1 MSIYEGSAVALVTPF
16 VENTTDIDWRAFESL
31 LDFHLENNTDA
42 LVITGTTG
50 ESSTLSDEE
59 QIELI
64 KFAVKHVDGKLP
76 IIAGTGIN
84 DTRHALKLS
93 QQAESVGADALLIVT
108 PYYNK
113 ASYDGMLAH
122 FHAIADAVTVP
133 IILYDVPSR
142 TGTSLTPEQV
152 GILSEHPNIVA
163 LKDAVGNLDYTR
175 AVLDIVPEDFA
186 VYSGNDDL
194 NYDIIA
200 MGGKGA
206 ISVTANILPKE
217 VHDLCRLTLDKHTEE
232 AQQLNY
238 KLEDIN
244 RDLFAEVNPIPVKY
258 LVHLMNRCALAYRL
272 PMVPPSKEVIEIL
285 DTYSELI
292 QPYTVER

>member
-16 VENTTDIDWRAFESL
+16 IENTKEIDWRAFESL
-31 LDFHLENNTDA
+31 LDFHLENSTDA

-64 KFAVKHVDGKLP
+64 KFAVKHVEEKLP

-84 DTRHALKLS
+84 DTRHAIKLS
-93 QQAESVGADALLIVT
+93 QQAEHVGADALLIVT

-113 ASYDGMLAH
+113 ASYNGMLAH
-122 FHAIADAVTVP
+122 FRAIADSVNIP

-152 GILSEHPNIVA
+152 GILAEHPNIVA

-175 AVLDIVPEDFA
+175 AVLDIVPDDFA

-200 MGGKGA
+200 LGGKGA

-217 VHDLCRLTLDKHTEE
+217 VHDLCRLTLDGHTEE

-244 RDLFAEVNPIPVKY
+244 RDLFDEVNPIPVKY
-258 LVHLMNRCALAYRL
+258 LVHKMNRCALSYRL
-272 PMVPPSKEVIEIL
+272 PMVPPSEESAELL
-285 DTYSELI
+285 DTYLGLI
-292 QPYTVER
+292 EKYTI

>member
-1 MSIYEGSAVALVTPF
+1 MGIYEGSAVALVTPF
-16 VENTTDIDWRAFESL
+16 IENTKEIDWRAFESL

-64 KFAVKHVDGKLP
+64 KFAVKHAEEKLP

-84 DTRHALKLS
+84 DTRHAIKLS
-93 QQAESVGADALLIVT
+93 QQAEHVGADALLIVT

-113 ASYDGMLAH
+113 ASYNGMLAH
-122 FHAIADAVTVP
+122 FRAIADSVNIP

-152 GILSEHPNIVA
+152 GILAEHPNIVA

-175 AVLDIVPEDFA
+175 AVLDNVPDDFA

-200 MGGKGA
+200 LGGKGA

-217 VHDLCRLTLDKHTEE
+217 VHDLCRLALDGHTEE

-244 RDLFAEVNPIPVKY
+244 RDLFDEVNPIPVKY
-258 LVHLMNRCALAYRL
+258 LVHKMNRCALSYRL
-272 PMVPPSKEVIEIL
+272 PMVPPSEESAELL
-285 DTYSELI
+285 DTYLGLI
-292 QPYTVER
+292 EKYTI

>member
-16 VENTTDIDWRAFESL
+16 IENTKEIDWRAFESL
-31 LDFHLENNTDA
+31 LDFHLESNTDA

-64 KFAVKHVDGKLP
+64 KFAVKHAEEKLP

-84 DTRHALKLS
+84 DTRHAIKLS
-93 QQAESVGADALLIVT
+93 QQAEHVGADALLIVT

-113 ASYDGMLAH
+113 ASYNGMLAH
-122 FHAIADAVTVP
+122 FRAIADSVNIP

-152 GILSEHPNIVA
+152 GILAEHPNIVA

-175 AVLDIVPEDFA
+175 AVLDNVPDDFA

-200 MGGKGA
+200 LGGKGA

-217 VHDLCRLTLDKHTEE
+217 VHDLCRLALDGHTEE

-244 RDLFAEVNPIPVKY
+244 RDLFDEVNPIPVKY
-258 LVHLMNRCALAYRL
+258 LVHKMNRCALSYRL
-272 PMVPPSKEVIEIL
+272 PMVPPSEESAELL
-285 DTYSELI
+285 DTYLGLI
-292 QPYTVER
+292 EKYTI

>member
-16 VENTTDIDWRAFESL
+16 IENTKEIDWRAFESL
-31 LDFHLENNTDA
+31 LDFHLENSTDA

-64 KFAVKHVDGKLP
+64 KFAVKHVEEKLP

-84 DTRHALKLS
+84 DTRHAIKLS
-93 QQAESVGADALLIVT
+93 QQAEHVGADALLIVT

-113 ASYDGMLAH
+113 ASYNGMLAH
-122 FHAIADAVTVP
+122 FRAIADSVNIP

-152 GILSEHPNIVA
+152 GILAEHPNIVA

-175 AVLDIVPEDFA
+175 AVLDNVPDDFA

-200 MGGKGA
+200 LGGKGA

-217 VHDLCRLTLDKHTEE
+217 VHDLCRLALDGHTEE

-244 RDLFAEVNPIPVKY
+244 RDLFDEVNPIPVKY
-258 LVHLMNRCALAYRL
+258 LVHKMNRCALSYRL
-272 PMVPPSKEVIEIL
+272 PMVPPSEESAELL
-285 DTYSELI
+285 DTYLGLI
-292 QPYTVER
+292 EKYTI

>member
-16 VENTTDIDWRAFESL
+16 IENTKEIDWRAFESL

-64 KFAVKHVDGKLP
+64 KFAVKHAEEKLP

-84 DTRHALKLS
+84 DTRHAIKLS
-93 QQAESVGADALLIVT
+93 QQAEHVVADALLIVT

-113 ASYDGMLAH
+113 ASYNGMLAH
-122 FHAIADAVTVP
+122 FRAIADSVNIP

-152 GILSEHPNIVA
+152 GILAEHPNIVA

-175 AVLDIVPEDFA
+175 AVLDNVPDDFA

-200 MGGKGA
+200 LGGKGA

-217 VHDLCRLTLDKHTEE
+217 VHDLCRLALDGHTEE

-244 RDLFAEVNPIPVKY
+244 RDLFDEVNPIPVKY
-258 LVHLMNRCALAYRL
+258 LVHKMNRCALSYRL
-272 PMVPPSKEVIEIL
+272 PMVPPSEESAELL
-285 DTYSELI
+285 DTYLGLI
-292 QPYTVER
+292 EKYTI

>member
-16 VENTTDIDWRAFESL
+16 IENTKEIDWRAFESL

-64 KFAVKHVDGKLP
+64 KFAVKHVEEKLP

-84 DTRHALKLS
+84 DTRHAIKLS
-93 QQAESVGADALLIVT
+93 QQAEHVGADALLIVT

-113 ASYDGMLAH
+113 ASYNGMLAH
-122 FHAIADAVTVP
+122 FRAIADSVNIP

-152 GILSEHPNIVA
+152 GILAEHPNIVA

-175 AVLDIVPEDFA
+175 AVLDNVPDDFA

-200 MGGKGA
+200 LGGKGA

-217 VHDLCRLTLDKHTEE
+217 VHDLCRLALDGHTKE

-244 RDLFAEVNPIPVKY
+244 RDLFDEVNPIPVKY
-258 LVHLMNRCALAYRL
+258 LVHKMNRCALSYRL
-272 PMVPPSKEVIEIL
+272 PMVPPSEESAELL
-285 DTYSELI
+285 DTYLGLI
-292 QPYTVER
+292 EKYTI

>member
-1 MSIYEGSAVALVTPF
+1 MGIYEGSAVALVTPF
-16 VENTTDIDWRAFESL
+16 IENTKEIDWRAFESL

-64 KFAVKHVDGKLP
+64 KFAVRHAEEKLP

-84 DTRHALKLS
+84 DTRHAIKLS
-93 QQAESVGADALLIVT
+93 QQAEHVGADALLIVT

-113 ASYDGMLAH
+113 ASYNGMLAH
-122 FHAIADAVTVP
+122 FRAIADSVNIP

-152 GILSEHPNIVA
+152 GILAEHPNIVA

-175 AVLDIVPEDFA
+175 AVLDNVPDDFA

-200 MGGKGA
+200 LGGKGA

-217 VHDLCRLTLDKHTEE
+217 VHDLCRLALDGHTEE

-244 RDLFAEVNPIPVKY
+244 RDLFDEVNPIPVKY
-258 LVHLMNRCALAYRL
+258 LVHKMNRCALSYRL
-272 PMVPPSKEVIEIL
+272 PMVPPSEESAELL
-285 DTYSELI
+285 DTYLGLI
-292 QPYTVER
+292 EKYTI

>member
-16 VENTTDIDWRAFESL
+16 IENTKEIDWRAFESL

-64 KFAVKHVDGKLP
+64 KFAVKHVEEKLP
-76 IIAGTGIN
+76 VIAGTGIN
-84 DTRHALKLS
+84 DTRHAIKLS
-93 QQAESVGADALLIVT
+93 QQAEHVGADALLIVT

-113 ASYDGMLAH
+113 ASYNGMLAH
-122 FHAIADAVTVP
+122 FRAIADSVNIP

-152 GILSEHPNIVA
+152 GILAEHPNIVA

-175 AVLDIVPEDFA
+175 AVLDNVPDDFA

-200 MGGKGA
+200 LGGKGA

-217 VHDLCRLTLDKHTEE
+217 VHDLCRLALDGHTEE

-244 RDLFAEVNPIPVKY
+244 RDLFDEVNPIPVKY
-258 LVHLMNRCALAYRL
+258 LVHKMNRCALSYRL
-272 PMVPPSKEVIEIL
+272 PMVPPSEESAELL
-285 DTYSELI
+285 DTYLGLI
-292 QPYTVER
+292 EKYTI

>member
-16 VENTTDIDWRAFESL
+16 IENTKEIDWRAFESL

-64 KFAVKHVDGKLP
+64 KFAVKHAEEKLP

-84 DTRHALKLS
+84 DTRHAIKLS
-93 QQAESVGADALLIVT
+93 QQAEHVGADALLIVT

-113 ASYDGMLAH
+113 ASYNGMLAH
-122 FHAIADAVTVP
+122 FRAIADSVNIP

-152 GILSEHPNIVA
+152 GILAEHPNIVA

-175 AVLDIVPEDFA
+175 AVLDNVPDDFA

-200 MGGKGA
+200 LGGKGA

-217 VHDLCRLTLDKHTEE
+217 VHDLCRLALDGHTEE

-244 RDLFAEVNPIPVKY
+244 RDLFDEVNPIPVKY
-258 LVHLMNRCALAYRL
+258 LVHKMNRCALSYRL
-272 PMVPPSKEVIEIL
+272 PMVPPSEESAELL
-285 DTYSELI
+285 DTYLGLI
-292 QPYTVER
+292 EKYTI

>member
-1 MSIYEGSAVALVTPF
+1 MGIYEGSAVALVTPF
-16 VENTTDIDWRAFESL
+16 IENTKEIDWRAFESL

-64 KFAVKHVDGKLP
+64 KFAVKHVEEKLP

-84 DTRHALKLS
+84 DTRHAIKLS
-93 QQAESVGADALLIVT
+93 QQAEHVGADALLIVT

-113 ASYDGMLAH
+113 ASYNGMLAH
-122 FHAIADAVTVP
+122 FRAIADSVNIP

-152 GILSEHPNIVA
+152 GILAEHPNIVA

-175 AVLDIVPEDFA
+175 AVLDNVPDDFA

-200 MGGKGA
+200 LGGKGA

-217 VHDLCRLTLDKHTEE
+217 VHDLCRLALDGHTEE

-244 RDLFAEVNPIPVKY
+244 RDLFDEVNPIPVKY
-258 LVHLMNRCALAYRL
+258 LVHKMNRCALSYRL
-272 PMVPPSKEVIEIL
+272 PMVPPSEESAELL
-285 DTYSELI
+285 DTYLGLI
-292 QPYTVER
+292 EKYTI

>member
-16 VENTTDIDWRAFESL
+16 IENTKEIDWCAFESL

-64 KFAVKHVDGKLP
+64 KFAVKHVEEKLP

-84 DTRHALKLS
+84 DTRHAIKLS
-93 QQAESVGADALLIVT
+93 QQAEHVGADALLIVT

-113 ASYDGMLAH
+113 TSYNGMLAH
-122 FHAIADAVTVP
+122 FRAIADSVNIP

-152 GILSEHPNIVA
+152 GILAEHPNIVA

-175 AVLDIVPEDFA
+175 AVLDIVPDDFA

-200 MGGKGA
+200 LGGKGA

-217 VHDLCRLTLDKHTEE
+217 VHDLCRLTLDGHTEE

-244 RDLFAEVNPIPVKY
+244 RDLFDEVNPIPVKY
-258 LVHLMNRCALAYRL
+258 LVHKMNRCALSYRL
-272 PMVPPSKEVIEIL
+272 PMVPPSEESAELL
-285 DTYSELI
+285 DTYLGLI
-292 QPYTVER
+292 EKYTI

>member
-16 VENTTDIDWRAFESL
+16 IENTKEIDWRAFESL

-64 KFAVKHVDGKLP
+64 KFAVKHVEEKLP

-84 DTRHALKLS
+84 DTRHAIKLS
-93 QQAESVGADALLIVT
+93 QQAEHVGADALLIVT

-113 ASYDGMLAH
+113 ASYNGMIAH
-122 FHAIADAVTVP
+122 FRAIADSVNIP

-152 GILSEHPNIVA
+152 GILAEHPNIVA

-175 AVLDIVPEDFA
+175 AVLDNVPDDFA

-200 MGGKGA
+200 LGGKGA

-217 VHDLCRLTLDKHTEE
+217 VHDLCRLALDGHTEE

-244 RDLFAEVNPIPVKY
+244 RDLFDEVNPIPVKY
-258 LVHLMNRCALAYRL
+258 LVHKMNRCALSYRL
-272 PMVPPSKEVIEIL
+272 PMVPPSEESAELL
-285 DTYSELI
+285 DTYLGLI
-292 QPYTVER
+292 EKYTI

>member
-1 MSIYEGSAVALVTPF
+1 MSIYEGSAVAVVTPF
-16 VENTTDIDWRAFESL
+16 IENTKEIDWRAFESL
-31 LDFHLENNTDA
+31 LDFHLENSTDA

-64 KFAVKHVDGKLP
+64 KFAVKHVEEKLP

-84 DTRHALKLS
+84 DTRHAIKLS
-93 QQAESVGADALLIVT
+93 QQAEHVGADALLIVT

-113 ASYDGMLAH
+113 ASYNGMLAH
-122 FHAIADAVTVP
+122 FRAIADSVNIP

-152 GILSEHPNIVA
+152 GILAEHPNIVA

-175 AVLDIVPEDFA
+175 AVLDNVPDDFA

-200 MGGKGA
+200 LGGKGA

-217 VHDLCRLTLDKHTEE
+217 VHDLCRLALDGHTEE

-244 RDLFAEVNPIPVKY
+244 RDLFDEVNPIPVKY
-258 LVHLMNRCALAYRL
+258 LVHKMNRCALSYRL
-272 PMVPPSKEVIEIL
+272 PMIPPSEESAELL
-285 DTYSELI
+285 DTYLGLI
-292 QPYTVER
+292 EKYTI

>member
-1 MSIYEGSAVALVTPF
+1 MGIYEGSAVALVTPF
-16 VENTTDIDWRAFESL
+16 IENTKEIDWRAFESL
-31 LDFHLENNTDA
+31 LDFHLESNTDA

-64 KFAVKHVDGKLP
+64 KFAVKHAEEKLP

-84 DTRHALKLS
+84 DTRHAIKLS
-93 QQAESVGADALLIVT
+93 QQAEHVGADALLIVT

-113 ASYDGMLAH
+113 ASYNGMLAH
-122 FHAIADAVTVP
+122 FRAIADSVNIP

-152 GILSEHPNIVA
+152 GILAEHPNIVA

-175 AVLDIVPEDFA
+175 AVLDNVPDDFA

-200 MGGKGA
+200 LGGKGA

-217 VHDLCRLTLDKHTEE
+217 VHDLCRLALDGHTEE

-244 RDLFAEVNPIPVKY
+244 RDLFDEVNPIPVKY
-258 LVHLMNRCALAYRL
+258 LVHKMNRCALSYRL
-272 PMVPPSKEVIEIL
+272 PMVPPSEESAELL
-285 DTYSELI
+285 DTYLGLI
-292 QPYTVER
+292 EKYTI

>member
-16 VENTTDIDWRAFESL
+16 IENTKEIDWRAFESL

-64 KFAVKHVDGKLP
+64 KFAVKHAEEKLP

-84 DTRHALKLS
+84 DTRHAIKLS
-93 QQAESVGADALLIVT
+93 QQAEHVGADALLIVT
-108 PYYNK
+108 TYYNK
-113 ASYDGMLAH
+113 ASYNGMLAH
-122 FHAIADAVTVP
+122 FRAIADSVNIP

-152 GILSEHPNIVA
+152 GILAEHPNIVA

-175 AVLDIVPEDFA
+175 AGLDNVPDDFA

-200 MGGKGA
+200 LGGKGA

-217 VHDLCRLTLDKHTEE
+217 VHDLCRLALDGHTEE

-244 RDLFAEVNPIPVKY
+244 RDLFDEVNPIPVKY
-258 LVHLMNRCALAYRL
+258 LVHKMNRCALSYRL
-272 PMVPPSKEVIEIL
+272 PMVPPSEESAELL
-285 DTYSELI
+285 DTYLGLI
-292 QPYTVER
+292 EKYTI

>member
-16 VENTTDIDWRAFESL
+16 IENTKEIDWRAFESL

-64 KFAVKHVDGKLP
+64 KFAVKHVEEKLP

-84 DTRHALKLS
+84 DTRHAIKLS
-93 QQAESVGADALLIVT
+93 QQAEHVGADALLIVT

-113 ASYDGMLAH
+113 ASYNGMLAH
-122 FHAIADAVTVP
+122 FRAIADSVNIP

-152 GILSEHPNIVA
+152 GILAEHPNIVA

-175 AVLDIVPEDFA
+175 AVLDNVPDYFA

-200 MGGKGA
+200 LGGKGA

-217 VHDLCRLTLDKHTEE
+217 VHDLCRLALDGHTEE

-244 RDLFAEVNPIPVKY
+244 RDLFDEVNPIPVKY
-258 LVHLMNRCALAYRL
+258 LVHKMNRCALSYRL
-272 PMVPPSKEVIEIL
+272 PMVPPSEESAELL
-285 DTYSELI
+285 DTYLGLI
-292 QPYTVER
+292 EKYTI

>member
-16 VENTTDIDWRAFESL
+16 IENTKEIDWRAFESL
-31 LDFHLENNTDA
+31 LDFHLENSTDA

-64 KFAVKHVDGKLP
+64 KFAVKHVEEKLP

-84 DTRHALKLS
+84 DTRHAIKLS
-93 QQAESVGADALLIVT
+93 QQAEHVGADALLIVT

-113 ASYDGMLAH
+113 ASYNGMLAH
-122 FHAIADAVTVP
+122 FRAIADSVNIP

-152 GILSEHPNIVA
+152 GILAEHPNIVA

-175 AVLDIVPEDFA
+175 AVLDNVPDDFA

-200 MGGKGA
+200 LGGKGA

-217 VHDLCRLTLDKHTEE
+217 VHELCRLALDGHTEE

-244 RDLFAEVNPIPVKY
+244 RDLFDEVNPIPVKY
-258 LVHLMNRCALAYRL
+258 LVHKMNRCALSYRL
-272 PMVPPSKEVIEIL
+272 PMVPPSEESAELL
-285 DTYSELI
+285 DTYLGLI
-292 QPYTVER
+292 EKYTI

>member
-1 MSIYEGSAVALVTPF
+1 MTIFEGSAVALVTPF
-16 VENTTDIDWRAFESL
+16 VENTVEIDWRAYESL

-50 ESSTLSDEE
+50 ESSTLTDEE

-64 KFAVKHVDGKLP
+64 HFAVKHIDGKVP

-84 DTRHALKLS
+84 DTRHAIKLS

-113 ASYDGMLAH
+113 ASYEGMLAH
-122 FHAIADAVTVP
+122 FRAIADSVTIP
-133 IILYDVPSR
+133 IILYHVPSR
-142 TGTSLTPEQV
+142 TGASLTPEQV
-152 GILSEHPNIVA
+152 ATLAEHPNIVA

-175 AVLDIVPEDFA
+175 AVLDLVSEDFA
-186 VYSGNDDL
+186 IYSGNDDI
-194 NYDIIA
+194 NFDIIE

-206 ISVTANILPKE
+206 ISVTANILPQE
-217 VHDLCRLTLDKHTEE
+217 VHDLCRLTLDGQIEE
-232 AQQLNY
+232 ARQLNY
-238 KLEDIN
+238 RLEDIN
-244 RDLFAEVNPIPVKY
+244 RDLFVEVNPIPVKY

-272 PMVPPSKEVIEIL
+272 PMVPPSEEARETL
-285 DTYSELI
+285 DQYTDLI
-292 QPYTVER
+292 QAYTIEG

>member
-16 VENTTDIDWRAFESL
+16 IENTKEIDWRAFESL

-64 KFAVKHVDGKLP
+64 KFAVKHVEEKLP

-84 DTRHALKLS
+84 DTRHAIKLS
-93 QQAESVGADALLIVT
+93 QQAEHVGADALLIVT

-113 ASYDGMLAH
+113 ASYNGMLAH
-122 FHAIADAVTVP
+122 FRAIADSVNIP

-152 GILSEHPNIVA
+152 GILAEHPNIVA

-175 AVLDIVPEDFA
+175 AVLDNVPDDFA

-200 MGGKGA
+200 LGGKGA

-217 VHDLCRLTLDKHTEE
+217 VRDLCRLALDGHTEE

-244 RDLFAEVNPIPVKY
+244 RDLFDEVNPIPVKY
-258 LVHLMNRCALAYRL
+258 LVHKMNRCALSYRL
-272 PMVPPSKEVIEIL
+272 PMVPPSEESAELL
-285 DTYSELI
+285 DTYLGLI
-292 QPYTVER
+292 EKYTI

>member
-16 VENTTDIDWRAFESL
+16 IENTKEIDWRAFESL

-64 KFAVKHVDGKLP
+64 KFVVKHVEEKLP

-84 DTRHALKLS
+84 DTRHAIKLS
-93 QQAESVGADALLIVT
+93 QQAEHVGADALLIVT

-113 ASYDGMLAH
+113 ASYNGMLAH
-122 FHAIADAVTVP
+122 FRAIADSVNIP

-152 GILSEHPNIVA
+152 GILAEHPNIVA

-175 AVLDIVPEDFA
+175 AVLDNVPDDFA

-200 MGGKGA
+200 LGGKGA

-217 VHDLCRLTLDKHTEE
+217 VHDLCRLALDGHTEE

-244 RDLFAEVNPIPVKY
+244 RDLFDEVNPIPVKY
-258 LVHLMNRCALAYRL
+258 LVHKMNRCALSYRL
-272 PMVPPSKEVIEIL
+272 PMVPPSEESAELL
-285 DTYSELI
+285 DTYLGLI
-292 QPYTVER
+292 EKYTI

>member
-1 MSIYEGSAVALVTPF
+1 MSIYEGSAVALITPF
-16 VENTTDIDWRAFESL
+16 IENTKEIDWRAFESL

-64 KFAVKHVDGKLP
+64 KFVVKHVEEKLP

-84 DTRHALKLS
+84 DTRHAIKLS
-93 QQAESVGADALLIVT
+93 QQAEHVGADALLIVT

-113 ASYDGMLAH
+113 ASYNGMLAH
-122 FHAIADAVTVP
+122 FRAIADSVNIP

-152 GILSEHPNIVA
+152 GILAEHPNIVA

-175 AVLDIVPEDFA
+175 AVLDNVPDDFA

-200 MGGKGA
+200 LGGKGA

-217 VHDLCRLTLDKHTEE
+217 VHDLCRLALDGHTEE

-244 RDLFAEVNPIPVKY
+244 RDLFDEVNPIPVKY
-258 LVHLMNRCALAYRL
+258 LVHKMNRCALSYRL
-272 PMVPPSKEVIEIL
+272 PMVPPSEESAELL
-285 DTYSELI
+285 DTYLGLI
-292 QPYTVER
+292 EKYTI

>member
-1 MSIYEGSAVALVTPF
+1 MSIYEGSAVAVVTPF
-16 VENTTDIDWRAFESL
+16 IENTKEIDWRAFESL
-31 LDFHLENNTDA
+31 LDFHLENSTDA

-64 KFAVKHVDGKLP
+64 KFAVKHVEEKLP

-84 DTRHALKLS
+84 DTRHAIKLS
-93 QQAESVGADALLIVT
+93 QQAEHVGADALLIVT

-113 ASYDGMLAH
+113 ASYNGMLAH
-122 FHAIADAVTVP
+122 FRAIADSVNIP

-152 GILSEHPNIVA
+152 GILAEHPNIVA

-175 AVLDIVPEDFA
+175 AVLDIVPDDFA

-200 MGGKGA
+200 LGGKGA

-217 VHDLCRLTLDKHTEE
+217 VHDLCRLTLDGHTEE

-244 RDLFAEVNPIPVKY
+244 RDLFDEVNPIPVKY
-258 LVHLMNRCALAYRL
+258 LVHKMNRCALSYRL
-272 PMVPPSKEVIEIL
+272 PMVPPSEESAELL
-285 DTYSELI
+285 DTYLGLI
-292 QPYTVER
+292 EKYTI

>member
-1 MSIYEGSAVALVTPF
+1 MSIYQGSAVALVTPF
-16 VENTTDIDWRAFESL
+16 IENTKEIDWRAFESL
-31 LDFHLENNTDA
+31 LDFHLENSTDA

-64 KFAVKHVDGKLP
+64 KFAVKHVEEKLP

-84 DTRHALKLS
+84 DTRHAIKLS
-93 QQAESVGADALLIVT
+93 QQAEHVGADALLIVT

-113 ASYDGMLAH
+113 ASYNGMLAH
-122 FHAIADAVTVP
+122 FRAIADSVNIP

-152 GILSEHPNIVA
+152 GILAEHPNIVA

-175 AVLDIVPEDFA
+175 AVLDNVPDDFA

-200 MGGKGA
+200 LGGKGA

-217 VHDLCRLTLDKHTEE
+217 VHDLCRLALDGHTEE

-244 RDLFAEVNPIPVKY
+244 RDLFDEVNPIPVKY
-258 LVHLMNRCALAYRL
+258 LVHKMNRCALSYRL
-272 PMVPPSKEVIEIL
+272 PMIPPSEESAELL
-285 DTYSELI
+285 DTYLGLI
-292 QPYTVER
+292 EKYTI

>member
-16 VENTTDIDWRAFESL
+16 IENTKEIDWRAFESL
-31 LDFHLENNTDA
+31 LDFHLENSTDA

-64 KFAVKHVDGKLP
+64 KFAVKHVEEKLP

-84 DTRHALKLS
+84 DTRHAIKLS
-93 QQAESVGADALLIVT
+93 QQAEHVGADALLIVT

-113 ASYDGMLAH
+113 ASYNGMLAH
-122 FHAIADAVTVP
+122 FRAIADSVNIP

-152 GILSEHPNIVA
+152 GILAEHPNIVA

-175 AVLDIVPEDFA
+175 AVLDNVPDDFA

-200 MGGKGA
+200 LGGKGA

-217 VHDLCRLTLDKHTEE
+217 VHELCRLALDGHTEE

-244 RDLFAEVNPIPVKY
+244 RDLFDEVNPIPVKY
-258 LVHLMNRCALAYRL
+258 LVHKMNRCALSYRL
-272 PMVPPSKEVIEIL
+272 PMVPPSEESAELL
-285 DTYSELI
+285 DTYLGLI
-292 QPYTVER
+292 EKYII

>member
-1 MSIYEGSAVALVTPF
+1 MSIYEGSAVAVVTPF
-16 VENTTDIDWRAFESL
+16 IENTKEIDWRAFESL
-31 LDFHLENNTDA
+31 LDFHLENSTDA

-64 KFAVKHVDGKLP
+64 KFAVKHVEEKLP

-84 DTRHALKLS
+84 DTRHAIKLS
-93 QQAESVGADALLIVT
+93 QQAEHVGADALLIVT

-113 ASYDGMLAH
+113 ASYNGMLAH
-122 FHAIADAVTVP
+122 FRAIADSVNIP

-152 GILSEHPNIVA
+152 GILAEHPNIVA

-175 AVLDIVPEDFA
+175 AVLDIVPDDFA

-200 MGGKGA
+200 LGGKGA

-217 VHDLCRLTLDKHTEE
+217 VHDLCRLTLDGHTEE

-244 RDLFAEVNPIPVKY
+244 RDLFDEVNPIPVKY
-258 LVHLMNRCALAYRL
+258 LVHKMNRCALSYRL
-272 PMVPPSKEVIEIL
+272 PMIPPSEESAELL
-285 DTYSELI
+285 DTYLGLI
-292 QPYTVER
+292 EKYTI

>member
-16 VENTTDIDWRAFESL
+16 IENTKEIDWRAFESL

-64 KFAVKHVDGKLP
+64 KFAVKHAEEKLP

-84 DTRHALKLS
+84 DTRHAIKLS
-93 QQAESVGADALLIVT
+93 QQAEHVGADALLIVT

-113 ASYDGMLAH
+113 ASYNGMLAH
-122 FHAIADAVTVP
+122 FRAIADSVNIP

-152 GILSEHPNIVA
+152 GILAEHPNIVD

-175 AVLDIVPEDFA
+175 AVLDNVPDDFA

-200 MGGKGA
+200 LGGKGA

-217 VHDLCRLTLDKHTEE
+217 VHDLCRLALDGHTEE

-238 KLEDIN
+238 KLEVIN
-244 RDLFAEVNPIPVKY
+244 RDLFDEVNPIPVKY
-258 LVHLMNRCALAYRL
+258 LVHKMNRCALSYRL
-272 PMVPPSKEVIEIL
+272 PMVPPSEESAELL
-285 DTYSELI
+285 DTYLGLI
-292 QPYTVER
+292 EKYTI

>member
-16 VENTTDIDWRAFESL
+16 IENTKEIDWRAFESL

-64 KFAVKHVDGKLP
+64 KFAVKHVEEKLP

-84 DTRHALKLS
+84 DTRHAIKLS
-93 QQAESVGADALLIVT
+93 QQAEHVGADALLIVT

-113 ASYDGMLAH
+113 ASYNGMLAH
-122 FHAIADAVTVP
+122 FRAIADSVNIP

-142 TGTSLTPEQV
+142 TGTSFTPEQV
-152 GILSEHPNIVA
+152 GILAEHPNIVA

-175 AVLDIVPEDFA
+175 AVLDIVPDDFA

-200 MGGKGA
+200 LGGKGA

-217 VHDLCRLTLDKHTEE
+217 VRDLCRLALDGHTEE

-244 RDLFAEVNPIPVKY
+244 RDLFDEVNPIPVKY
-258 LVHLMNRCALAYRL
+258 LVHKMNRCALSYRL
-272 PMVPPSKEVIEIL
+272 PMVPPSEESAELL
-285 DTYSELI
+285 DTYLGLI
-292 QPYTVER
+292 EKYTI

>member
-16 VENTTDIDWRAFESL
+16 IENTKEIDWRAFESL

-64 KFAVKHVDGKLP
+64 KFAVKHAEEKLP

-84 DTRHALKLS
+84 DTRHAIKLS
-93 QQAESVGADALLIVT
+93 QQAEHVGADALLIVT

-113 ASYDGMLAH
+113 ASYNGMLAH
-122 FHAIADAVTVP
+122 FRAIADSVNIP

-152 GILSEHPNIVA
+152 GILAEHPNIVA

-175 AVLDIVPEDFA
+175 AVLDNVPDDFA

-194 NYDIIA
+194 NYAIIA
-200 MGGKGA
+200 LGGKGA

-217 VHDLCRLTLDKHTEE
+217 VHDLCRLALDGHTEE

-244 RDLFAEVNPIPVKY
+244 RDLFDEVNPIPVKY
-258 LVHLMNRCALAYRL
+258 LVHKMNRCALSYRL
-272 PMVPPSKEVIEIL
+272 PMVPPSEESAELL
-285 DTYSELI
+285 DTYLGLI
-292 QPYTVER
+292 EKYTI

>member
-1 MSIYEGSAVALVTPF
+1 MGIYEGSAVALVTPF
-16 VENTTDIDWRAFESL
+16 IENTKEIDWRAFENL

-64 KFAVKHVDGKLP
+64 KFAVKHAEEKLP

-84 DTRHALKLS
+84 DTRHAIKLS
-93 QQAESVGADALLIVT
+93 QQAEHVGADALLIVT

-113 ASYDGMLAH
+113 ASYNGMLAH
-122 FHAIADAVTVP
+122 FRAIADSVNIP

-152 GILSEHPNIVA
+152 GILAEHPNIVA

-175 AVLDIVPEDFA
+175 AVLDNVPDDFA

-200 MGGKGA
+200 LGGKGA

-217 VHDLCRLTLDKHTEE
+217 VHDLCRLALDGHTEE

-244 RDLFAEVNPIPVKY
+244 RDLFDEVNPIPVKY
-258 LVHLMNRCALAYRL
+258 LVHKMNRCALSYRL
-272 PMVPPSKEVIEIL
+272 PMVPPSEESAELL
-285 DTYSELI
+285 DTYLGLI
-292 QPYTVER
+292 EKYTI

>member
-1 MSIYEGSAVALVTPF
+1 MGIYEGSAVALVTPF
-16 VENTTDIDWRAFESL
+16 IENTKEIDWRAFESL

-64 KFAVKHVDGKLP
+64 KFAVKHAEEKLP

-84 DTRHALKLS
+84 DTRHAIKLS
-93 QQAESVGADALLIVT
+93 QQAEHVGADALLIVT

-113 ASYDGMLAH
+113 ASYNGMLAH
-122 FHAIADAVTVP
+122 FRAIADSVNIP

-152 GILSEHPNIVA
+152 GILAEHPNIVA

-175 AVLDIVPEDFA
+175 AVLDNVPDDFA

-194 NYDIIA
+194 NYDFIA
-200 MGGKGA
+200 LGGKGA

-217 VHDLCRLTLDKHTEE
+217 VHDLCRLALDGHTEE

-244 RDLFAEVNPIPVKY
+244 RDLFDEVNPIPVKY
-258 LVHLMNRCALAYRL
+258 LVHKMNRCALSYRL
-272 PMVPPSKEVIEIL
+272 PMVPPSEESAELL
-285 DTYSELI
+285 DTYLGLI
-292 QPYTVER
+292 EKYTI

>member
-16 VENTTDIDWRAFESL
+16 IENTKEIDWRAFESL

-64 KFAVKHVDGKLP
+64 KFAVKHAEEKLP

-84 DTRHALKLS
+84 DTRHAIKLS
-93 QQAESVGADALLIVT
+93 QQAEHVGADALLIVT

-113 ASYDGMLAH
+113 ASYNGMLAH
-122 FHAIADAVTVP
+122 FRAIADSVNIP

-152 GILSEHPNIVA
+152 GILAEHPNIVA

-175 AVLDIVPEDFA
+175 AVLDNVPDDFA

-200 MGGKGA
+200 LGGKGA

-217 VHDLCRLTLDKHTEE
+217 VHDLCRLALDGNTEE

-244 RDLFAEVNPIPVKY
+244 RDLFDEVNPIPVKY
-258 LVHLMNRCALAYRL
+258 LVHKMNRCALSYRL
-272 PMVPPSKEVIEIL
+272 PMVPPSEESAELL
-285 DTYSELI
+285 DTYLGLI
-292 QPYTVER
+292 EKYTI